1 MMAFT
6 SAKSRLM
13 MPGTVM
19 MSEMPCTAWRRM
31 SSAMRNASKKLV
43 PRSTVSIRRSLGIT
57 MTVSTAPINSWSA
70 CSDCIMR
77 RLPSNR
83 KGFVTTATLSAPN
96 SLASE
101 ATTGAAPLP
110 VPPPRPGVMKIMSE
124 PSSASMI
131 FSVSS
136 SAALRPTSGLAPA
149 PSPLVSLAP
158 SCSFMGACD
167 SFSACRSVFAVMN
180 STPSSLARI
189 MRLTALHPPPPTPM
203 TLIFAGCSSS
213 LKLMRIPA
221 SLVVIFSPTFSTL
234 AGSSRAGSR
243 GAGEHGFQF
252 GYQISPALRRRAPR
266 LRAIQNQAHYGC
278 IFRLRH
284 LFRQIGQA
292 FGFRDAHGQMEGLL
306 DQVSEPVQA
315 GAAVAALEPF
325 RLRNGRAQANGE
337 IIGEVIA
344 SDRNGATVTH
354 HASAEDKQFGGAA
367 ADVQEATAEV
377 ALVLREAGF
386 RGSERFENCIG
397 DEDSSLVRVGD
408 EILGG
413 GDGGSDEMNVHFQPL
428 ANHADGVAN
437 AVLRIH
443 HEFVRKDMKDFAVF
457 GQGDVASG
465 VDGAAHVFA
474 LDVSRTLTQSDAAAA
489 VYPAHVA
496 AGDADERLFHWHVCN
511 TFGFFDRA
519 PYGTHRGIE
528 IDDEALAQPFGLRSA
543 EGQELHK
550 FAIDFSDQNA
560 SFCTAD
566 VQPNQVFVSLRQA
579 AAPAMKLFCSC
590 RRGARTGVGIHDHLP
605 RILQIDGLH
614 AAGIRLPLRKIVDQH
629 FVLAAELARAEVNR
643 DSLRLA
649 GVRKTGHHHSQILQI
664 GEIDLAD
671 AIGRAG
677 SHEVDILDECLMS
690 LHALFAP
697 VSRHFFRDAG
707 DNGKVQFFA
716 ARTVEDD
723 TMRVNQPQF
732 VAIAGEGDGNA
743 LGQLDAQTIRQ
754 DALHAGGFDPGN
766 LF

>member
-13 MPGTVM
+13 IPGTVM
-19 MSEMPCTAWRRM
+19 MSEMPCTACRRM
-31 SSAMRNASKKLV
+31 SSAMRKASKKLV
-43 PRSTVSIRRSLGIT
+43 PRSTVSIKRSLGMT
-57 MTVSTAPINSWSA
+57 MTVSTAPMSSWRA
-70 CSDCIMR
+70 CSACIMR
-77 RLPSNR
+77 RLPSKAN
-83 KGFVTTATLSAPN
+83 GLVTTATLKAPN

-110 VPPPRPGVMKIMSE
+110 VPPPRPDVMKIMSE
-124 PSSASMI
+124 PSRASMI

-136 SAALRPTSGLAPA
+136 SAALRPTSGFAPA
-149 PSPLVSLAP
+149 PRPLVSFAP
-158 SCSFMGACD
+158 SCNFTGACD
-167 SFSACRSVFAVMN
+167 SFSACRSVLAVMN

-284 LFRQIGQA
+284 LFRQISQA

-306 DQVSEPVQA
+306 DQFSEPVQA
-315 GAAVAALEPF
+315 RAAARQDKSCGELAVQPGALQVVANQRKQFHGAWLDDVRQHVREDGPRRTITDAGNLDCAISLHIGGSGAAVAALEPF

-397 DEDSSLVRVGD
+397 DEDASLVRGGD

-437 AVLRIH
+437 AVLGIH

-465 VDGAAHVFA
+465 VDGAAHVF
-474 LDVSRTLTQSDAAAA
+474 
-489 VYPAHVA
+489 
-496 AGDADERLFHWHVCN
+496 
-511 TFGFFDRA
+511 
-519 PYGTHRGIE
+519 
-528 IDDEALAQPFGLRSA
+528 
-543 EGQELHK
+543 
-550 FAIDFSDQNA
+550 
-560 SFCTAD
+560 
-566 VQPNQVFVSLRQA
+566 
-579 AAPAMKLFCSC
+579 
-590 RRGARTGVGIHDHLP
+590 
-605 RILQIDGLH
+605 
-614 AAGIRLPLRKIVDQH
+614 
-629 FVLAAELARAEVNR
+629 
-643 DSLRLA
+643 
-649 GVRKTGHHHSQILQI
+649 
-664 GEIDLAD
+664 
-671 AIGRAG
+671 
-677 SHEVDILDECLMS
+677 
-690 LHALFAP
+690 
-697 VSRHFFRDAG
+697 
-707 DNGKVQFFA
+707 
-716 ARTVEDD
+716 
-723 TMRVNQPQF
+723 
-732 VAIAGEGDGNA
+732 
-743 LGQLDAQTIRQ
+743 
-754 DALHAGGFDPGN
+754 
-766 LF
+766 